1 MSTANKTGI
10 RAPQIKLTPYDMV
23 VGLLQTT
30 ALVAA
35 LTFLAMVAIWL
46 SNRLPAPVSRK
57 IEMMPAGDG
66 GFEDGA
72 PDETPNV
79 ESPEDAVPDPSVSNE
94 ESDVT
99 EIEEVLE
106 QVLEVA
112 ENASV
117 IEAPRESN
125 AAESS
130 GVPGSAD
137 GTGGRPLGS
146 GGPGRGGAKREQ
158 GWIVEFAD
166 KGDAESYA
174 AQLDFFGIE
183 LGLLLKEESRLYYLS
198 KVAQARP
205 TVREVRT
212 GEGEKRLF
220 LNWQDGSQDRV
231 KADIELFAKAQI
243 DAADGVIMHFYPSDL
258 EQSLAQL
265 EVDYNNQQPS
275 AIRRTYFQV
284 KRQGSGYE
292 FTVSRQILK

>member
-1 MSTANKTGI
+1 MSTVNKAGS
-10 RAPQIKLTPYDMV
+10 RVPQIKLTRYDMV
-23 VGLLQTT
+23 VGLLQTM

-46 SNRLPAPVSRK
+46 SNRLPPPVSRK
-57 IEMMPAGDG
+57 IEMMPSGDG

-72 PDETPNV
+72 ADATPNV

-125 AAESS
+125 ATESS

-166 KGDAESYA
+166 KGDVESYA

-198 KVAQARP
+198 NVTQARP

-220 LNWQDGSQDRV
+220 LNWQDGSQDRI

-243 DAADGVIMHFYPSDL
+243 DASAGVVMHFYPADL
-258 EQSLAQL
+258 EQSMAQL
-265 EVDYNNQQPS
+265 EVGYNNQQPS

-284 KRQGSGYE
+284 QRQGSGYE